1 MKRFSIIL
9 CILVSFAEIVNGGDL
24 GSKMATLS
32 DNECLSIQSE
42 DISIEYNSY
51 LASTGW
57 IALYDTKR
65 SERCYMSKSDYNAI
79 RENRR
84 FIKGYEYLIPL
95 GIVLKYNGAKIIW
108 GFEGVKSVNW
118 NDAKEYAENYSPDGY
133 EWRLLSKIE
142 ASAIK
147 TKAYDF
153 TEHFIEYYPQ
163 DISYLGAFR
172 TIKNWTS
179 ALSNETYKE
188 YNLVYTLV
196 IHGSD
201 AKIEKRFS
209 VYEDDVY
216 NVYPISDL

>member
-1 MKRFSIIL
+1 M
-9 CILVSFAEIVNGGDL
+9 SFTEMVNGGNL
-24 GSKMATLS
+24 GSKMTTIS
-32 DNECLSIQSE
+32 DSKSLSIHSGN
-42 DISIEYNSY
+42 ISIEYNSY

-57 IALYDTKR
+57 VALYDTKR
-65 SERCYMSKSDYNAI
+65 GERCYMTKSDYNAI

-95 GIVLKYNGAKIIW
+95 GIVLKYDGAKIIW

-118 NDAKEYAENYSPDGY
+118 NDAKEYAENYSPDGH

-147 TKAYDF
+147 TKAYNF
-153 TEHFIEYYPQ
+153 AKHFIEYYPQ
-163 DISYLGAFR
+163 DISYLGAFT

-179 ALSNETYKE
+179 ALSNETYKQ

-196 IHGSD
+196 IRGVDTAD
-201 AKIEKRFS
+201 AKIEKRYS